1 MAVNCTY
8 GDAFISEEEEEGA
21 RGGGLLLL
29 FGCVVVLSVADLVLK
44 SCFLMLS

>member
-21 RGGGLLLL
+21 RGGGACSS
-29 FGCVVVLSVADLVLK
+29 FSGVLSYCLLRI
-44 SCFLMLS
+44 

>member
-21 RGGGLLLL
+21 RGGACSSFSG
-29 FGCVVVLSVADLVLK
+29 VLSYCLLRI
-44 SCFLMLS
+44 